1 MYRYG
6 NVSTC
11 NRVPVSVNLLPQ
23 GAAEDCPTLATVAGG
38 ADVTPY
44 EDEDEPETDEDEDDV
59 DDSDPKRSYNR
70 GVWHPIADLGMTW
83 LGRRAPLW
91 SLCVVR
97 ARTKHRNPEISSVC
111 SSPLDFAR
119 WK

>member
-1 MYRYG
+1 MVQSRLHRYMYRYG

-11 NRVPVSVNLLPQ
+11 NRVRAVNLLPQ

-59 DDSDPKRSYNR
+59 DDSDPLSFGR
-70 GVWHPIADLGMTW
+70 GTRYWIDSAF
-83 LGRRAPLW
+83 R
-91 SLCVVR
+91 
-97 ARTKHRNPEISSVC
+97 I
-111 SSPLDFAR
+111 
-119 WK
+119 